1 MAWKSYHEKLL
12 NTEFTWDR
20 NSLSQADTVSDIPCL
35 SEKDMVRE
43 SVSTTKK
50 KKATGS
56 SGVNIVVSN
65 IVKTPGETEFDMI
78 TDLSKSDYCRRSYL
92 GRMET

>member
-12 NTEFTWDR
+12 NTEFAWDR

-35 SEKDMVRE
+35 SDKDMVRE

-56 SGVNIVVSN
+56 SGVNILS
-65 IVKTPGETEFDMI
+65 VKY
-78 TDLSKSDYCRRSYL
+78 SKDSRRN
-92 GRMET
+92 RIWHDHRPK